1 MGVTVEIEVGEIRKC
16 LGRSTLVPS
25 GVCSRNSRRAEASTT
40 ITPSHAPPE

>member
-25 GVCSRNSRRAEASTT
+25 GVCSRNSSRAEAST
-40 ITPSHAPPE
+40 ITPTRAPAG